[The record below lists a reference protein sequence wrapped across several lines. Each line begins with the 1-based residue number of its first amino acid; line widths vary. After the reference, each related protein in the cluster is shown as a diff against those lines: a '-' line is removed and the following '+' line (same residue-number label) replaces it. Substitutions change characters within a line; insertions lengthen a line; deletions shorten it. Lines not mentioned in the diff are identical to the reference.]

1 MQWIKEVVMTKS
13 IDELMTSRSNVARTD
28 FPDYDMLDAIIA
40 SALKNLLD
48 RHVHFRR
55 RVSIEEQDAQK
66 YNRFLRVRQIAEM
79 IYKNFRLTGA
89 YEAAQGLSDL
99 FEYTS
104 TERWRPGFR
113 CTMGRSSTVSKRN
126 T

>member
-1 MQWIKEVVMTKS
+1 MTKS
-13 IDELMTSRSNVARTD
+13 IDELMTSRSIVGRTD

-79 IYKNFRLTGA
+79 IYKIFRLTGA

-104 TERWRPGFR
+104 TEL
-113 CTMGRSSTVSKRN
+113 
-126 T
+126 